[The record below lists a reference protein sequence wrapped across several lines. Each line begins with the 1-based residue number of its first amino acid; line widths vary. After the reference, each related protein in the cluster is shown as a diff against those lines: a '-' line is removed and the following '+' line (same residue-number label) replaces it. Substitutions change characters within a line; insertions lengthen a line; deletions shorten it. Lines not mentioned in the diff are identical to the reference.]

1 MANLKEVKG
10 RIQSVTSTQQITKAM
25 KMVAAAKL
33 RRAQDRIMQ
42 MRPYSQRLSAIIQ
55 NVSKASENDDIP
67 NPYGKERSVNNVLFV
82 VVTSDRGLC
91 GAFNSNVFKYTR
103 SIIDEKYSYLERSGN
118 VHVMPIGKRSYDYF
132 TKRKFKVVG
141 DYHGLFGNLSFENAR
156 EAAQHAM
163 DGFMNEQYDRVILVF
178 NEFKN
183 VATQIL
189 RSEQLLP
196 ILPPEP
202 VVEKVE
208 EKPAKEGEK
217 KKLKPVVDYLFEPSK
232 EVIFEEIIPNSLKV
246 QFYKAVLESNAS
258 EHGARMTAMDQ
269 ATDNAG
275 ELLKE
280 LKLTYN
286 RTRQAAIT
294 KEILEIV
301 GGAEALSQ
309 GN

>member
-33 RRAQDRIMQ
+33 RRAQDKITQ

-55 NVSKASENDDIP
+55 NVSKASESDDIP
-67 NPYGKERSVNNVLFV
+67 NPYGEERAVNNVLLV

-91 GAFNSNVFKYTR
+91 GAFNSNVFKFTR
-103 SIIDEKYSYLERSGN
+103 SVIEEKYSYLERSGN
-118 VHVMPIGKRSYDYF
+118 LHIMPIGKRSFDYF
-132 TKRKFKVVG
+132 TKRKYKVVG
-141 DYHGLFGNLSFENAR
+141 DYYELFGDLSFENAR

-163 DGFMNEQYDRVILVF
+163 DGFLEDRYDRVVLIF

-189 RSEQLLP
+189 REEQLLP
-196 ILPPEP
+196 ILPPAPEP
-202 VVEKVE
+202 EKQE
-208 EKPAKEGEK
+208 ESKTDGEK

-232 EVIFEEIIPNSLKV
+232 EVIFKEIIPNSLKT

-309 GN
+309 GS